1 MKLPVDILLLNVH
14 IDGASRGNPGYSAIG
29 IMIKDEEKIITEY
42 GEYVGV
48 KTNNQA
54 EYLALRK
61 ALEICTNLA
70 KEVNILSDSEL
81 LINQR
86 NQKYKVRNQELKILS
101 REIAILE
108 KNYERITY
116 KHIPRSKNSR
126 ADFLANRALDK
137 HLDDSNSK

>member
-1 MKLPVDILLLNVH
+1 MVLSVH

-29 IMIKDEEKIITEY
+29 ILIKDDEKIITEY
-42 GEYVGV
+42 GEYVGI

-61 ALEICTNLA
+61 ALEICSNMA

-86 NQKYKVRNQELKILS
+86 NQKYKIRNQELKNLS
-101 REIAILE
+101 RDIAVLE
-108 KNYERITY
+108 KNYEIITY
-116 KHIPRSKNSR
+116 KHIPRSMNSR
-126 ADFLANRALDK
+126 ADFIANRALDR
-137 HLDDSNSK
+137 HLDKVNST

>member
-1 MKLPVDILLLNVH
+1 MVLSVH

-29 IMIKDEEKIITEY
+29 ILIKDDEEIITEY
-42 GEYVGV
+42 GEYVGI

-61 ALEICTNLA
+61 ALEICSNMA

-86 NQKYKVRNQELKILS
+86 NQKYRIRNQELKNLS
-101 REIAILE
+101 REIAVLE
-108 KNYERITY
+108 KNYEIITY
-116 KHIPRSKNSR
+116 KHIPRSMNSR
-126 ADFLANRALDK
+126 ADFIANRALDR
-137 HLDDSNSK
+137 HLDKVNST

>member
-1 MKLPVDILLLNVH
+1 MVLSVH

-29 IMIKDEEKIITEY
+29 ILIKDDERIITEY
-42 GEYVGV
+42 GEYVGI

-61 ALEICTNLA
+61 ALQICSDMT

-86 NQKYKVRNQELKILS
+86 NQKYRIRNQELKNLS
-101 REIAILE
+101 REIAVLE
-108 KNYERITY
+108 KNYEIITY
-116 KHIPRSKNSR
+116 KHIPRSMNSR
-126 ADFLANRALDK
+126 ADFIANRALDR
-137 HLDDSNSK
+137 HLDEVNST

>member
-1 MKLPVDILLLNVH
+1 VH

-29 IMIKDEEKIITEY
+29 ILIKDDEKVITEY
-42 GEYVGV
+42 GEYVGI

-61 ALEICTNLA
+61 ALEICSDMT

-86 NQKYKVRNQELKILS
+86 NQKYRIRNQELKNLS
-101 REIAILE
+101 REIAVLE
-108 KNYERITY
+108 KNYELITY
-116 KHIPRSKNSR
+116 KHIPRSMNSR
-126 ADFLANRALDK
+126 ADFIANRALDI
-137 HLDDSNSK
+137 HLKRINST

>member
-1 MKLPVDILLLNVH
+1 MVLSVH

-29 IMIKDEEKIITEY
+29 ILIKDDERIITEY
-42 GEYVGV
+42 GEYVGI

-61 ALEICTNLA
+61 ALQICSDMT

-86 NQKYKVRNQELKILS
+86 NQKYRIRNQELKNLS
-101 REIAILE
+101 REIAVLE
-108 KNYERITY
+108 KNYEIITY
-116 KHIPRSKNSR
+116 KHISRSMNSR
-126 ADFLANRALDK
+126 ADFIANRALDR
-137 HLDDSNSK
+137 HLDEVNST

>member
-1 MKLPVDILLLNVH
+1 MLLNVH

-29 IMIKDEEKIITEY
+29 ILIKDDEKVITEY
-42 GEYVGV
+42 GEYVGI

-61 ALEICTNLA
+61 ALEICSDMT

-86 NQKYKVRNQELKILS
+86 NQKYRIRNQELKNLS
-101 REIAILE
+101 REIAVLE
-108 KNYERITY
+108 KNYELITY
-116 KHIPRSKNSR
+116 KHIPRSMNSR
-126 ADFLANRALDK
+126 ADFIANRALDI
-137 HLDDSNSK
+137 HLKRVNST